1 VTETVINGVDKLKQ
15 CLVDVWHSLQQ
26 SVIDAAINKY
36 REQLTVCIRA
46 ELQMNVLNTCSE
58 LVKRLKKLLAMLT
71 LCILQKRSFIANFAI
86 FTVLEVCQIKV
97 RILSR

>member
-1 VTETVINGVDKLKQ
+1 MTETVINGVDKLKQ

-26 SVIDAAINKY
+26 SVIDAAINEY
-36 REQLTVCIRA
+36 REQLTVCICA

-86 FTVLEVCQIKV
+86 FTVSKFAKLRYVY
-97 RILSR
+97 

>member
-1 VTETVINGVDKLKQ
+1 MTETVINGVDKLKQ

-26 SVIDAAINKY
+26 SVIDGAINKY

-46 ELQMNVLNTCSE
+46 ELQMNVLNTCCE

-71 LCILQKRSFIANFAI
+71 LCILQKRSFIANFTI
-86 FTVLEVCQIKV
+86 FTVSKFAKLRYVY
-97 RILSR
+97 